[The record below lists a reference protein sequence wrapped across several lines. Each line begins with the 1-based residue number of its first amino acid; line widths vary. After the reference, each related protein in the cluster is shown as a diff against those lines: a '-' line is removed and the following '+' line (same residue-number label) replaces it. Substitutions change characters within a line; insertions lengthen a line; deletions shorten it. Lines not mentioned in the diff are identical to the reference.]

1 MSIEST
7 TLKEGYA
14 FEMKVGKFKIPVD
27 VEEEKGGKNS
37 APNPHDYLEAALAGC
52 TTITLQMY
60 AKRKNIP
67 LEYADVRVRIT
78 SEGNSNEIT
87 REIRFIGELEDA
99 QKKRLVDIAEKC
111 PVHKFLAAGSK
122 IVTRVI

>member
-14 FEMKVGKFKIPVD
+14 FEMKVGKFKILVD